1 MTKEMF
7 SDIEPFQGLKL
18 IPTESP
24 TKNRAQYIVGAQQI
38 FFRNERKLFLIGAY
52 YSEN

>member
-7 SDIEPFQGLKL
+7 SGTEPLQGLKL
-18 IPTESP
+18 FPTESP

-38 FFRNERKLFLIGAY
+38 FF
-52 YSEN
+52 